1 VYKVKVTQ
9 FISPIGTAQWLHLKH
24 NYFKLLL

>member
-9 FISPIGTAQWLHLKH
+9 FISPIGTAQ
-24 NYFKLLL
+24 